1 MKKYRVYIIS
11 VIIIAVL
18 CISICFIPIGASKL
32 IPIVEKQITQELGVK
47 AHIEKLIF
55 RFGPSLKIKAPVVH
69 LMYEDGQKF
78 AQLDNV
84 KFFVNWSTLLKNDV
98 QVKRIYADKLI
109 IKTNSTDKYLNNLL
123 EKINKKNYEEY
134 PNLQLKN
141 YSISYNYPEKN
152 NLYMIKGSNLE
163 IAKIESYKNLKL
175 ITDGDFYINNK
186 QYINYNLSITP
197 NITMDKNS
205 KTNLNIQEFV
215 DQIKNLDFH
224 SDIIADLKLYYNNE
238 KEIQISGLINI
249 DNISALDLEKKNPK
263 SFVYLTFLG
272 NKTGILSNIYTSSDK
287 KIYAEGM
294 INNSKKPE
302 IDLKVKTDEIILP
315 DMYKKIKLLVDCSKY
330 KGLELTS
337 GKLNADF
344 NIKGDLSK
352 LKSTGYLTISD
363 AAINA
368 NGVNIKNI
376 NSNVDFS
383 NNTIN
388 ISNAIGY
395 VNDAPIML
403 KGQIK
408 KEIDLQILMDK
419 VELKNL
425 LPKNHGVE
433 NGLISLDANIKGT
446 FDNIVHKENIRI
458 DKFKAKQNNN
468 SVQFDS
474 LNINTNKD
482 NIALVSNI
490 IIKPKLTEIIK
501 IPSLKILV
509 EGDRININSANIF
522 MPNSKLQAHADISN
536 IGTKNTIF
544 NLNIDGYINSKDLSS
559 ITTVSSIYPVKINIY
574 GCKDIQNIESQI
586 QMADALILD
595 EPSLINFEGKVEKD
609 NLKIEDL
616 SVLTFNDKFSNN
628 LKSNIKGN
636 KKLILTG
643 NIENFEN
650 PVFKNI
656 RIFVPQQLNLN
667 INDTIAQIKGDLFIN
682 GSVKQPEIVGQI
694 TATNIINQFM
704 QLAVSN
710 AIVDFNKNIAI
721 LNAPVVKIGDSSAG
735 INGTILTDFSK
746 GILIK
751 NIGIKSKYLNTNTV
765 LMFKENPI
773 LASYPITVQDG
784 KFYIERAA
792 AAIYDGEL
800 NLSALN
806 GDFKM
811 EKNILD
817 IKNLSAEMFNGKI
830 AGNLNYN
837 LSNNNF
843 NSKMQARNV
852 SASPIF
858 ALITTKKDAL
868 SGAMDFDADV
878 NGNLQSKQSING
890 NIKFI
895 VHNGHLGTLG
905 KLEHLLYAQNVI
917 ADSMLRT
924 SLSGIT
930 KAITLKDTG
939 LFRFLRGD
947 ITMKNGIANINLL
960 QSQGPLMAMFI
971 KGEYNPQ
978 TDYAKLN
985 ILGRISD
992 EIVESLGAF
1001 GEFSFNKLMV
1011 MLTGEENNNFSL
1023 PAEDIEKLPQLQ
1035 ARNTKEFK
1043 AVINGILEK
1052 PSSVIRFNW
1061 ISYSHKSLKQKEV
1074 PLTNTK
1080 LPDFLESLPY

>member
-1 MKKYRVYIIS
+1 
-11 VIIIAVL
+11 
-18 CISICFIPIGASKL
+18 
-32 IPIVEKQITQELGVK
+32 
-47 AHIEKLIF
+47 
-55 RFGPSLKIKAPVVH
+55 
-69 LMYEDGQKF
+69 
-78 AQLDNV
+78 
-84 KFFVNWSTLLKNDV
+84 
-98 QVKRIYADKLI
+98 
-109 IKTNSTDKYLNNLL
+109 
-123 EKINKKNYEEY
+123 
-134 PNLQLKN
+134 
-141 YSISYNYPEKN
+141 
-152 NLYMIKGSNLE
+152 
-163 IAKIESYKNLKL
+163 
-175 ITDGDFYINNK
+175 
-186 QYINYNLSITP
+186 
-197 NITMDKNS
+197 
-205 KTNLNIQEFV
+205 
-215 DQIKNLDFH
+215 
-224 SDIIADLKLYYNNE
+224 
-238 KEIQISGLINI
+238 
-249 DNISALDLEKKNPK
+249 
-263 SFVYLTFLG
+263 
-272 NKTGILSNIYTSSDK
+272 
-287 KIYAEGM
+287 
-294 INNSKKPE
+294 
-302 IDLKVKTDEIILP
+302 
-315 DMYKKIKLLVDCSKY
+315 
-330 KGLELTS
+330 
-337 GKLNADF
+337 
-344 NIKGDLSK
+344 
-352 LKSTGYLTISD
+352 
-363 AAINA
+363 
-368 NGVNIKNI
+368 
-376 NSNVDFS
+376 
-383 NNTIN
+383 
-388 ISNAIGY
+388 
-395 VNDAPIML
+395 
-403 KGQIK
+403 
-408 KEIDLQILMDK
+408 
-419 VELKNL
+419 
-425 LPKNHGVE
+425 
-433 NGLISLDANIKGT
+433 
-446 FDNIVHKENIRI
+446 
-458 DKFKAKQNNN
+458 
-468 SVQFDS
+468 
-474 LNINTNKD
+474 
-482 NIALVSNI
+482 
-490 IIKPKLTEIIK
+490 
-501 IPSLKILV
+501 
-509 EGDRININSANIF
+509 
-522 MPNSKLQAHADISN
+522 
-536 IGTKNTIF
+536 
-544 NLNIDGYINSKDLSS
+544 
-559 ITTVSSIYPVKINIY
+559 VKINIY

-784 KFYIERAA
+784 KFYVERAA

-817 IKNLSAEMFNGKI
+817 IKNLSAEMYNGKI

-1001 GEFSFNKLMV
+1001 GEFSFPHLAV
-1011 MLTGEENNNFSL
+1011 ARTGVKFI
-1023 PAEDIEKLPQLQ
+1023 PK
-1035 ARNTKEFK
+1035 K
-1043 AVINGILEK
+1043 
-1052 PSSVIRFNW
+1052 
-1061 ISYSHKSLKQKEV
+1061 
-1074 PLTNTK
+1074 LTNNAIANAFFN
-1080 LPDFLESLPY
+1080 L